1 MSDLKVTVDKILV
14 CVSPGPSSAGVI
26 RYAAR
31 KVEGTRAKLFAVYV
45 EAPRALLLPEAERNH
60 AIDNLRLAEQLGA
73 ETATVTGRNIAD
85 EIMRFAR
92 QRNITRI
99 VAGKPG
105 RPRLKSILLGS
116 PVDRLVRIDG
126 EIDVEI
132 VSGDSGE
139 PVHTPYRIRSQEFPW
154 SDYGTALL
162 FLALAT
168 GLCSLM
174 YRYFDLSN
182 LIMVYLLAVLV
193 TAIECGRGPAIAASL
208 LSVLAFDFFFVPPR
222 FSFTVDDAQYIVT
235 FIVMFAVALAISHL
249 TALMRRQAQ
258 TARLQERQVAA
269 MHGLSRQLAATR
281 SVGKTLQTAVE
292 YISEIFDSHVVVL
305 LPEEENRLKTACGD
319 PSLVFHKDVTKQL
332 EIARKAFEAGETT
345 GWGTK
350 HAPENDVLY
359 APLQVAD
366 LVLGVLALR
375 PGDPE
380 RFLLPDQRYL
390 LESLVKQVALS
401 LEVEYLAESGIPLQ
415 RDFAGW
421 KRVRTGSD
429 ADLES

>member
-1 MSDLKVTVDKILV
+1 MSELKATVDKILI

-26 RYAAR
+26 RNAAR
-31 KVEGTRAKLFAVYV
+31 RAEGEGAKLFAAYV
-45 EAPRALLLPEAERNH
+45 ETHRSLLLPEKERDRV
-60 AIDNLRLAEQLGA
+60 IDNLRLAEQLGA
-73 ETATVTGRNIAD
+73 ETTTLTGRNIAD

-116 PVDRLVRIDG
+116 PVDRLVRIGG
-126 EIDVEI
+126 EIDIEI

-139 PVHTPYRIRSQEFPW
+139 PVQTPYRVRSQEFQW
-154 SDYGTALL
+154 SDYGTGLL
-162 FLALAT
+162 FLAMGT
-168 GLCSLM
+168 GLCFLM
-174 YRYFDLSN
+174 YRNFDLSN

-193 TAIECGRGPAIAASL
+193 TAIECGRGPAIAVSL

-249 TALMRRQAQ
+249 TGLMRKQ
-258 TARLQERQVAA
+258 TQRARLQERQVAA
-269 MHGLSRQLAATR
+269 MHGLSRKLAAAR
-281 SVGKTLQTAVE
+281 SVEKTLQTAVE

-305 LPEEENRLKTACGD
+305 LPEKDGRLKMAGGD
-319 PSLVFHKDVTKQL
+319 PSLVFYKDVTKQL
-332 EIARKAFEAGETT
+332 EIARKALEAGETT

-359 APLQVAD
+359 APFQVAD
-366 LVLGVLALR
+366 FTLGVLALR

-380 RFLLPDQRYL
+380 RFLLPDQRHL

-401 LEVEYLAESGIPLQ
+401 LEVEYLAESGISLQ
-415 RDFAGW
+415 RNSACW

-429 ADLES
+429 AALES